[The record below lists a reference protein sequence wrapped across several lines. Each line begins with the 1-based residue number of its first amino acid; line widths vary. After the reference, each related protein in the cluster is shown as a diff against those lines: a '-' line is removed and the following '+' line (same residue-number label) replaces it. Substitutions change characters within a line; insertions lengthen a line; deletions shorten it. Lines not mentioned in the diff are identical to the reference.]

1 MAIQLNFSNIFELVS
16 LMAPLLLGFFLIM
29 SSLFN
34 QNLKGL
40 VYLAGV
46 LIAVVINIFLMNQIG
61 SKRDAANSA
70 FSCNFID
77 IPFMSGFNSP
87 APSSL
92 FIAFTIAYLVLP
104 MQYNGQMNYIILAS
118 LLCLLVMDGIT
129 KVNKNCTTKGGTF
142 LGALVGLIL
151 GTVWYSLFHISG
163 YDSLLYFDELQ
174 SNNVVCSK
182 PSKQSFKCSVYK
194 NGELVSSNII

>member
-1 MAIQLNFSNIFELVS
+1 
-16 LMAPLLLGFFLIM
+16 
-29 SSLFN
+29 
-34 QNLKGL
+34 
-40 VYLAGV
+40 
-46 LIAVVINIFLMNQIG
+46 
-61 SKRDAANSA
+61 
-70 FSCNFID
+70 
-77 IPFMSGFNSP
+77 
-87 APSSL
+87 
-92 FIAFTIAYLVLP
+92 
-104 MQYNGQMNYIILAS
+104 
-118 LLCLLVMDGIT
+118 MDGIT

-194 NGELVSSNII
+194 NGELVSSNIV